1 MRKTL
6 CITLIASC
14 IVMASGCGTKGG
26 TEEKAVEA
34 LVQEPVEAVPDIP
47 DEVQEP
53 ASAEGEETEGE
64 EKEDTETG
72 DTGGTEDAASA
83 YSDILDMFYYKILTG
98 WDCTEDVSYMFY
110 WDYSSVKSLSDA
122 GYALTDLDGNGV
134 PELLVSP
141 VEDAGNGMIY
151 DLYACVDGKIVHTAS
166 SGERF
171 CYYLCEDNSIYYW
184 DSSGA
189 SNKTQVNYGLDA
201 DTGLLYPKE
210 VVIYDENEDKES
222 PWFYGTE
229 ECYDKESGFQ
239 FDKMSGI
246 TEGEAADICSDYK
259 VSAIKL
265 TLFDEYA
272 PQEDIPADVML
283 KSAFHEAAGE
293 ERELFR
299 ADAQKKIK
307 ELECIAKKDDVVSRQ
322 FLVARKAN
330 WIEKSD
336 EYSRNEIMD
345 MLLGAI
351 RLTVPQFDLDEIN
364 RCLYSENEISLIID
378 IAVQYSRSGQRRK
391 AEDILRQLIKMLQK
405 RYPNHIRLPLA
416 AYNYAIY
423 LCLERRYEES
433 LEIVELGR
441 TTAIK
446 QKHYLSLPGFLH
458 IEAECRYFMG
468 EVGTSEKL
476 YRSAYHIYKA
486 IDDLD
491 NLKILV
497 REAKERL
504 NLTF

>member
-1 MRKTL
+1 METVSIGEVIRRRREEWGVSQEMVCEGLCTSMTL
-6 CITLIASC
+6 SRFESGQQTPSRDCVVTMLQRLGLPDDSYYAQLTKEELRQITLR
-14 IVMASGCGTKGG
+14 
-26 TEEKAVEA
+26 
-34 LVQEPVEAVPDIP
+34 
-47 DEVQEP
+47 
-53 ASAEGEETEGE
+53 
-64 EKEDTETG
+64 KE
-72 DTGGTEDAASA
+72 
-83 YSDILDMFYYKILTG
+83 ILA
-98 WDCTEDVSYMFY
+98 C
-110 WDYSSVKSLSDA
+110 SSMYVR
-122 GYALTDLDGNGV
+122 T
-134 PELLVSP
+134 
-141 VEDAGNGMIY
+141 
-151 DLYACVDGKIVHTAS
+151 T
-166 SGERF
+166 R
-171 CYYLCEDNSIYYW
+171 
-184 DSSGA
+184 
-189 SNKTQVNYGLDA
+189 
-201 DTGLLYPKE
+201 
-210 VVIYDENEDKES
+210 
-222 PWFYGTE
+222 
-229 ECYDKESGFQ
+229 
-239 FDKMSGI
+239 
-246 TEGEAADICSDYK
+246 
-259 VSAIKL
+259 
-265 TLFDEYA
+265 
-272 PQEDIPADVML
+272 
-283 KSAFHEAAGE
+283 E
-293 ERELFR
+293 ERKLFR
-299 ADAQKKIK
+299 ADALKKIK